1 MGPGLLRL
9 QPVSTAVITGNSAGG
24 RFIDNR

>member
-9 QPVSTAVITGNSAGG
+9 EPVSTAVISGNNTGG